1 MKTTGVTKD
10 AIDFCRTVAALCIL
24 LLSAPITLAGILVI
38 KTFDACFPKPKQIAD
53 SSAFVKGS
61 ESSRP
66 IEENASAPVKGSGSS
81 GPLNV
86 LVTGGK
92 MSKASW
98 ILRMLGKVGHNVWIG
113 EVETYRYNHTQFSKY
128 CKGYKVLP
136 RPEQEFDA
144 WLAELKKLI
153 SELNIDL
160 LVPCTSPVESTFYAK
175 LEKENLGCKI
185 LFIQGDT
192 CDLLDDKFRFSD
204 FCAKNDLAVPE
215 THHITKISQVKPI
228 IAANPNKTYII
239 KPINYDSILRKDLRP
254 INAKT
259 LPSLDAYLKSR
270 RIAPDF
276 PFVLQERLNPER
288 EYGCSALAWDG
299 KLLAFSFFPSD
310 PSCLVYE
317 TESEGYDQVLQFCQG
332 LSKKLNLTGMFTV
345 DFMKNSEGR
354 LLAIECNPR
363 IHSGSVLLTNSPI
376 MGHIIAGTERERLVL
391 CRDLNAKGE
400 KWYWSFDQLMKK
412 LAFWNTGIDISIYE
426 CFTQNWAIFDWE
438 DPWVFFG
445 MYHSQVPSL
454 LLQDL
459 FSGEWGWNKIDFCIG
474 KMVKVGGD

>member
-1 MKTTGVTKD
+1 M
-10 AIDFCRTVAALCIL
+10 AISTMIFDFCRTIIALIIL
-24 LLSAPITLAGILVI
+24 TATAPITILGIFLI
-38 KTFDACFPKPKQIAD
+38 KCVQRLTPFNFGPSLWGDEEAQI
-53 SSAFVKGS
+53 
-61 ESSRP
+61 P
-66 IEENASAPVKGSGSS
+66 NGSGTKQMR
-81 GPLNV
+81 V
-86 LVTGGK
+86 FVTGGK

-98 ILRMLGKVGHNVWIG
+98 VLRMLGKAGHAVWIG
-113 EVETYRYNHTQFSKY
+113 EVATYRFNHTQFSKY

-136 RPEQEFDA
+136 RPEKEFDA
-144 WLAELKKLI
+144 WLSELRKLIKELK
-153 SELNIDL
+153 IDL
-160 LVPCTSPVESTFYAK
+160 LVPCTSPVESTYYAK

-204 FCAKNDLAVPE
+204 FCAKNKLAIPE
-215 THHITKISQVKPI
+215 THHISKVSQVKPI
-228 IAANPNKTYII
+228 VQANPETTYII

-259 LPSLDAYLKSR
+259 LPSLNEYLNTR

-276 PFVLQERLNPER
+276 PFVLQEMLDPSKEF
-288 EYGCSALAWDG
+288 GCAAIAWDG
-299 KLLAFSFFPSD
+299 QLLAFSFFPSD

-317 TESEGYDQVLQFCQG
+317 TETDGYDDVLEFCTG

-345 DFMKNSEGR
+345 DFMRNNEGK

-363 IHSGSVLLTNSPI
+363 IHSGTCMLTKSPH
-376 MGHIIAGTERERLVL
+376 MGDIIAGTKRDKVVL
-391 CRDLNAKGE
+391 CRDLLEKGE
-400 KWYWSFDQLMKK
+400 KYYWAFDQILKK
-412 LAFWNTGIDISIYE
+412 LNFWKSGLDISIYE
-426 CFTQNWAIFDWE
+426 CLTQHWALFDLE

-454 LLQDL
+454 LIQDL
-459 FSGEWGWNKIDFCIG
+459 FNFEWGWNKIDFCIG